1 MGTKHLCCIY
11 HICCRKGRVYCPRV
25 SGIYSVKIVLMIV
38 DCFHVMSVVM
48 KNDLMTVL
56 SMIDRSVMCV
66 DCIPTGPECPFDGA
80 LPGRPAS
87 FLEATA
93 ISLHDCIVGA
103 RD

>member
-25 SGIYSVKIVLMIV
+25 SGIYSVRIVLMIV
-38 DCFHVMSVVM
+38 DCYHVMSVVM

-66 DCIPTGPECPFDGA
+66 DCSTGPECPFDGA
-80 LPGRPAS
+80 LPGRLAS

-93 ISLHDCIVGA
+93 IFLHDYIVGA
-103 RD
+103 PD